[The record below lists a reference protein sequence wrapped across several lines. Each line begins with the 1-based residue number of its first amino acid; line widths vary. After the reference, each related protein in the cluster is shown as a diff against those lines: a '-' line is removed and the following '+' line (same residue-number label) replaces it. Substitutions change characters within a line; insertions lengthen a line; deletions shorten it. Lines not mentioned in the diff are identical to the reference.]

1 MHTFQ
6 HNQWTRE
13 QFETMSREAMLLERA
28 KFLDRNYSGFIRT
41 RDHIERD
48 WLLAC
53 VPAGNA

>member
-1 MHTFQ
+1 MQTFQ

-13 QFETMSREAMLLERA
+13 QFEVMSNLALKAERA
-28 KFLDRNYSGFIRT
+28 KFLDRDYVGFIRT
-41 RDHIERD
+41 KDGIERD